1 MAAGLSPAHD
11 VLSQAGRP
19 HAINQAAATRQPAS
33 SVVGMA
39 HMVRQMKRHT
49 SASLPDVI
57 RMASLTPAQRA
68 GIDQD
73 VGSLTVGRRADVLV
87 LSKRLAVKRV
97 VIGGQVWRKQRTSS
111 RVSS

>member
-19 HAINQAAATRQPAS
+19 HAINQAAATPPAS

-73 VGSLTVGRRADVLV
+73 VGSLTVGRRADMLV

>member
-1 MAAGLSPAHD
+1 MPSTK
-11 VLSQAGRP
+11 QRP
-19 HAINQAAATRQPAS
+19 HHPPAAS